1 MTMATAQNQVV
12 TPEAVPL
19 DLEIANIG
27 SRALAVMIDW
37 LIQGTTLFAL
47 IIGFTGAP
55 VSGVRLISL
64 NASPLG
70 STPTRLRTMSSPRR
84 SSAIPYVSGLDIDWI
99 VNGKRESPAS

>member
-47 IIGFTGAP
+47 IIGFTALVGATNTH
-55 VSGVRLISL
+55 VGAGIAAAFFFLLTFVVLW
-64 NASPLG
+64 G
-70 STPTRLRTMSSPRR
+70 YPTVMETLWRGRT
-84 SSAIPYVSGLDIDWI
+84 IG
-99 VNGKRESPAS
+99 